1 MANLEHIVSQKTQSD
16 TQWKLERQAER
27 ENASSMQDAGITEIT
42 SNSEAYA
49 RYLDMQGD
57 NPTYSAGNIALVMLQ
72 DPEATQFG
80 TRDRWK
86 TLGRSVVDTEANKG
100 VIIFARTAFSKGTI
114 LTDAYD
120 IRQTQ
125 GRSIKENQ
133 LQNDTKEMEDALT
146 TLLNYSVV
154 PVAIDKELDGPALYD
169 EAQMELVINP
179 SYDDTISFSAIAAEV
194 AHSRFH
200 AKGTNRNYDRAECE
214 LDAQSVSYI
223 LCRRFGIYR
232 ELPDV
237 SGVAA
242 LYDGWEPQERRQALD
257 CVQDMSKQIGG
268 SIERTITPQQRSRTP
283 IRRAAR

>member
-1 MANLEHIVSQKTQSD
+1 MANLEQIVNQKTQSD
-16 TQWKLERQAER
+16 TQWKLERQTER
-27 ENASSMQDAGITEIT
+27 ENAYAMQDAGITEIT
-42 SNSEAYA
+42 SNPEAYA

-72 DPEATQFG
+72 NPEATQFG
-80 TRDRWK
+80 TRDRWQ
-86 TLGRSVVDTEANKG
+86 TLNRSVPDAETGKG
-100 VIIFARTAFSKGTI
+100 VKIFARTAFTKGTI

-125 GRSIKENQ
+125 GRAIKEIQ
-133 LQNDTKEMEDALT
+133 LQNGSREMEDALT

-154 PVAIDKELDGPALYD
+154 PVIIDKDLKGPALYD
-169 EAQMELVINP
+169 ETQMELVINP
-179 SYDDTISFSAIAAEV
+179 NYDDTVSFCHIAAEV
-194 AHSRFH
+194 AHSRLH
-200 AKGTNRNYDRAECE
+200 AKGANRNYDRAECE

-223 LCRRFGIYR
+223 LCRRFGIDR

-237 SGVAA
+237 SSVAA

-268 SIERTITPQQRSRTP
+268 SIVRDITPQQHNRTP
-283 IRRAAR
+283 IRRATR

>member
-1 MANLEHIVSQKTQSD
+1 MANLEQIVSQKTQSD
-16 TQWKLERQAER
+16 TQWKLERQVER
-27 ENASSMQDAGITEIT
+27 ENASAMQDAGITEIT
-42 SNSEAYA
+42 INPEAYA

-57 NPTYSAGNIALVMLQ
+57 NPTYSAGNIALVMFQ

-86 TLGRSVVDTEANKG
+86 TLGRSVPDTEAGKG
-100 VIIFARTAFSKGTI
+100 VKIFARTAFSKGTI

-125 GRSIKENQ
+125 GHAVKENQ
-133 LQNDTKEMEDALT
+133 LQKDSREMEDALT

-154 PVAIDKELDGPALYD
+154 PVTIDKELDGPALYD
-169 EAQMELVINP
+169 ESQMELVINP
-179 SYDDTISFSAIAAEV
+179 SYDDDVSFSCIAAEV

-200 AKGTNRNYDRAECE
+200 AKGTNRNYDKAECE

-223 LCRRFGIYR
+223 LCRRFGIER

-268 SIERTITPQQRSRTP
+268 SIERDITPQQRNRAP
-283 IRRAAR
+283 VRRPTR

>member
-1 MANLEHIVSQKTQSD
+1 MANLEEIVSQKTQSD

-27 ENASSMQDAGITEIT
+27 ENASAMQDAGVTEI
-42 SNSEAYA
+42 SDNPEAYA

-57 NPTYSAGNIALVMLQ
+57 NPTYSAGNIALVMMQ

-100 VIIFARTAFSKGTI
+100 AKIFARTAFSKGTI

-120 IRQTQ
+120 VRQTQ

-133 LQNDTKEMEDALT
+133 LQNGTKEMEEALT
-146 TLLNYSVV
+146 TLLNYSAV
-154 PVAIDKELDGPALYD
+154 PVAIDKELDAPALYD
-169 EAQMELVINP
+169 EAQMELVVNP
-179 SYDDTISFSAIAAEV
+179 GYEDTVSFSAIAAEV

-200 AKGTNRNYDRAECE
+200 AKGANRNYNRGECE

-223 LCRRFGIYR
+223 LCRRFGIDR

-237 SGVAA
+237 SGVAV
-242 LYDGWEPQERRQALD
+242 LYEGWEPHERRQALD

-268 SIERTITPQQRSRTP
+268 SIERDITPQQRSRIP
-283 IRRAAR
+283 IHRATR